1 MMDAVDD
8 PLYTL
13 GINLCWVSTF
23 PSYSLLYLQSFH
35 PLDASTHI
43 AMLACLRVE
52 TGQQKHFPNLL
63 KEKLFF
69 FFFLNLIKYATE

>member
-23 PSYSLLYLQSFH
+23 PSYSFLYLQSFH
-35 PLDASTHI
+35 PLDDTTQ
-43 AMLACLRVE
+43 LACLRLE
-52 TGQQKHFPNLL
+52 TGQQKHFPTLL
-63 KEKLFF
+63 EEEFF
-69 FFFLNLIKYATE
+69 

>member
-1 MMDAVDD
+1 MSAMMDAVDD

-23 PSYSLLYLQSFH
+23 FSYSLLQLQSFQS
-35 PLDASTHI
+35 LEASTQI

-52 TGQQKHFPNLL
+52 TARQKHFQNLL
-63 KEKLFF
+63 REKSLSFPHPF
-69 FFFLNLIKYATE
+69 A

>member
-8 PLYTL
+8 PLYTW

-23 PSYSLLYLQSFH
+23 PSYSLLYLHSFQ

-43 AMLACLRVE
+43 VMLACLRVE
-52 TGQQKHFPNLL
+52 TGRQKLFPNLL
-63 KEKLFF
+63 REKLF
-69 FFFLNLIKYATE
+69 LKKI

>member
-23 PSYSLLYLQSFH
+23 LSYSLLYLQSFH
-35 PLDASTHI
+35 PLDASIHT
-43 AMLACLRVE
+43 ALLACLRVKI
-52 TGQQKHFPNLL
+52 G
-63 KEKLFF
+63 
-69 FFFLNLIKYATE
+69 